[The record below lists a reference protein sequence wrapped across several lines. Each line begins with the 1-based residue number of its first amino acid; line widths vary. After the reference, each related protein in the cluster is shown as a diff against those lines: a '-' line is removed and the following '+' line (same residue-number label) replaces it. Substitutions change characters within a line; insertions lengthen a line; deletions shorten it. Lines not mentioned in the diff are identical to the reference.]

1 MVLDPHLH
9 FKEHLQN
16 NQVCKITSLLGN
28 LQNILP
34 RSSLLIIFKSFILP
48 VPDYC
53 DNICDQVYNASF
65 HQILEKHRYNAALA
79 ITGATR
85 GASKEN
91 VHQELSL
98 ESLQLRL

>member
-1 MVLDPHLH
+1 MVLDPYLH

-16 NQVCKITSLLGN
+16 NKVRKITSLLRN

-34 RSSLLIIFKSFILP
+34 SSSLLIIFKSFILP
-48 VPDYC
+48 LSDYC
-53 DNICDQVYNASF
+53 DIICDQVYNASF
-65 HQILEKHRYNAALA
+65 HQILEKLRYNAALA
-79 ITGATR
+79 ITGAIR
-85 GASKEN
+85 GASKEK